1 MAANPMTQFEVYR
14 IGPEIKVGAFDISF
28 TNASL
33 FMVVSCFTILLI
45 FNLGSKKNSLLPNK
59 LQLLAE
65 LSFNFVSK
73 MIGDTAGS
81 KAKPYFAFIF
91 SLFMFV
97 LFCNMFGMI
106 PYTFTVTS
114 HIIVT
119 FVLASFIFIGVTII
133 GFAKHG
139 FGYLKL
145 FVPSGVPVVL
155 LPLIVVIEIIS
166 YLSRPISLS
175 VRLFANMMAGHTL
188 LKVIAGFVF
197 ALGANSFIIGGALP
211 IAFLVALT
219 GLEIVIAFLQAYV
232 FAILT
237 CLYINDAIHLH

>member
-33 FMVVSCFTILLI
+33 FMVISSLAILII

-59 LQLLAE
+59 IQLLAE
-65 LSFNFVSK
+65 LSYTFVSK
-73 MIGDTAGS
+73 MISDTAGS
-81 KAKPYFAFIF
+81 KAKPYFSFIF

-119 FVLASFIFIGVTII
+119 FVLAAFIFIGVTII
-133 GFAKHG
+133 GFIKHG
-139 FGYLKL
+139 LGYLKL
-145 FVPSGVPVVL
+145 FVPSGVPIVL

-175 VRLFANMMAGHTL
+175 VRLFANMMAGHTMM
-188 LKVIAGFVF
+188 KVFGGFVIS
-197 ALGANSFIIGGALP
+197 LGVVGGWLPLSFFFFFTGQEILVAF
-211 IAFLVALT
+211 FLV
-219 GLEIVIAFLQAYV
+219 YV

-237 CLYINDAIHLH
+237 CIYLNDALNLHH

>member
-14 IGPEIKVGAFDISF
+14 IGPEVKIGSFDISF

-33 FMVVSCFTILLI
+33 FMVISSLAILII
-45 FNLGSKKNSLLPNK
+45 FNLGSKKNSVLPNK
-59 LQLLAE
+59 IQLLAE
-65 LSFNFVSK
+65 LSYTFVSK
-73 MIGDTAGS
+73 MISDTAGS

-119 FVLASFIFIGVTII
+119 FVLAAFIFIGVTIV
-133 GFAKHG
+133 GFIKHG

-145 FVPSGVPVVL
+145 FVPSGVPIVL
-155 LPLIVVIEIIS
+155 LPLILSLNLFLEVWLLIKLYTKYQTLRLTKIFEKPKILDSIEAF
-166 YLSRPISLS
+166 LHFPLQKP
-175 VRLFANMMAGHTL
+175 L
-188 LKVIAGFVF
+188 LKKR
-197 ALGANSFIIGGALP
+197 
-211 IAFLVALT
+211 
-219 GLEIVIAFLQAYV
+219 GLK
-232 FAILT
+232 ILSEKN
-237 CLYINDAIHLH
+237 IF